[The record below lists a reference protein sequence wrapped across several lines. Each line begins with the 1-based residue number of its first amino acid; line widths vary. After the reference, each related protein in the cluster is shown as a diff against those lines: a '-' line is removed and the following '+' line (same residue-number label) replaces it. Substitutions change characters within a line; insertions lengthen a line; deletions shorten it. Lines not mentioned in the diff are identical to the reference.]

1 MELLSDILLSLVS
14 GGVICALVQLLLDL
28 TRLTPARILVLLVTL
43 GVLLYAVGAYSPMRD
58 LFGTGVTLP
67 LIGFGAAIA
76 RGVREAVDA
85 TGITGILT
93 GGLTASSGGITAAL
107 MLGLLASLVFRPGPK
122 RT

>member
-58 LFGTGVTLP
+58 LFGTAELGFRV
-67 LIGFGAAIA
+67 GFGFYRAEGRCVSYDLA
-76 RGVREAVDA
+76 RAF
-85 TGITGILT
+85 
-93 GGLTASSGGITAAL
+93 
-107 MLGLLASLVFRPGPK
+107 LG
-122 RT
+122 